1 MRKNQD
7 AFLPGCF
14 YHVFNRSNN
23 KERLFKQP
31 RNYKYLLTKYDQY
44 LSTYVKTYAY
54 CLLRNHFHL
63 LVKVNPFADFQ
74 HLYPN
79 KDEQDLHK
87 IIGKQFATLFGT
99 YTKAINKQE
108 GRYGNLFQRPY
119 KRKQIENESHFSYLV
134 YYIHANPQLHTPNV
148 DFKTYKWSSYQ
159 TILSKSKTKIARD
172 EVLAWFGGVNE
183 FKEFHDVNHEL
194 KKMSWLI
201 E

>member
-7 AFLPGCF
+7 AFIPDCF

-31 RNYKYLLTKYDQY
+31 RNYQYLLSKYDQY
-44 LSTYVKTYAY
+44 LSSYLKTYAY
-54 CLLRNHFHL
+54 CLLRNHFHF
-63 LVKVNPFADFQ
+63 LVKVCSIEEFRV
-74 HLYPN
+74 
-79 KDEQDLHK
+79 LHSDK
-87 IIGKQFATLFGT
+87 EINDIHKVIGKQFATLFGT

-119 KRKQIENESHFSYLV
+119 KRKQIANDAHFSYLV
-134 YYIHANPQLHTPNV
+134 YYIHANPQLHTPNI

-159 TILSKSKTKIARD
+159 TMLSLSDTKIARD
-172 EVLAWFGGVNE
+172 EVLQWFGGRDN
-183 FKEFHDVNHEL
+183 FIEFHDVHHEYNN
-194 KKMSWLI
+194 MPFVI

>member
-7 AFLPGCF
+7 LFQPDCF

-31 RNYKYLLTKYDQY
+31 RNYQYLLTKYDQY
-44 LSTYVKTYAY
+44 LSPYLETYAY
-54 CLLRNHFHL
+54 CLLRNHFHFLVRVRSMEEFNL
-63 LVKVNPFADFQ
+63 LHPK
-74 HLYPN
+74 
-79 KDEQDLHK
+79 EQVIDVHK
-87 IIGKQFATLFGT
+87 ILAKQFATLFGT

-119 KRKQIENESHFSYLV
+119 KRKQIENDAHFSYLV

-148 DFKTYKWSSYQ
+148 DFKTYKWSSCQ
-159 TILSKSKTKIARD
+159 TMHSGSKTKIARK
-172 EVLAWFGGVNE
+172 EVLEWFGDLDSFVAFHNDHHE
-183 FKEFHDVNHEL
+183 FN
-194 KKMSWLI
+194 KMPFVI